1 MIVLNSILIIIMA
14 AFEMG
19 MDNNVIL
26 WAIVFL
32 IATFENLYLI
42 YQEDKHE

>member
-1 MIVLNSILIIIMA
+1 MLLLNSILIIMA
-14 AFEMG
+14 TLEMS

-42 YQEDKHE
+42 YQEDKNE

>member
-1 MIVLNSILIIIMA
+1 MLLLNSILIIMA
-14 AFEMG
+14 TLEMS

-26 WAIVFL
+26 WAIVFS

-42 YQEDKHE
+42 YQEDKNE

>member
-1 MIVLNSILIIIMA
+1 MIVLNSILICISA
-14 AFEMG
+14 LEMS
-19 MDNNVIL
+19 MNENVIL

>member
-1 MIVLNSILIIIMA
+1 MLLLNSILIIMA
-14 AFEMG
+14 ALEMS

-32 IATFENLYLI
+32 IATFENLYLL
-42 YQEDKHE
+42 YQEDKNE

>member
-1 MIVLNSILIIIMA
+1 MIVLNSILICISA
-14 AFEMG
+14 LEMS
-19 MDNNVIL
+19 MDSNVIL

-42 YQEDKHE
+42 YQEDKNE

>member
-1 MIVLNSILIIIMA
+1 MIVLNSILICISA
-14 AFEMG
+14 LEMS

-42 YQEDKHE
+42 YQEDKNE

>member
-1 MIVLNSILIIIMA
+1 MLLLNSILIIMA
-14 AFEMG
+14 TLEMSMG
-19 MDNNVIL
+19 NNVIL

-42 YQEDKHE
+42 YQEDKNE

>member
-1 MIVLNSILIIIMA
+1 MIVLNSILIIMA
-14 AFEMG
+14 ALEMS

-32 IATFENLYLI
+32 IATFENLYLL
-42 YQEDKHE
+42 YLEDKHE

>member
-1 MIVLNSILIIIMA
+1 MLLLNSILIIMA
-14 AFEMG
+14 ALEMG

-32 IATFENLYLI
+32 IATFENLYLL

>member
-1 MIVLNSILIIIMA
+1 MIVLNSILIIMA

>member
-1 MIVLNSILIIIMA
+1 MIVLNSILICISA
-14 AFEMG
+14 LEMS
-19 MDNNVIL
+19 MNENVIL
-26 WAIVFL
+26 WTIVFL

>member
-1 MIVLNSILIIIMA
+1 MIVLNSILICISA
-14 AFEMG
+14 LEMS

>member
-1 MIVLNSILIIIMA
+1 MIVLNSILIIMA
-14 AFEMG
+14 TLEMS
-19 MDNNVIL
+19 MDNNAIL

-42 YQEDKHE
+42 YREDKHE